1 MNTPARP
8 RPLRV
13 LAAGAAIG
21 VAVLAAGAL
30 IAIVTQAITGRA
42 SPLPTTP
49 PWRWSLDAIAHWFST
64 DATSSSAVDVAVRV
78 LALVA
83 WLALA
88 LIAVNLLRE
97 LAHQARHGVV
107 RRRPDPVAVAPGRPS
122 TSARPGRVRVRRQHG
137 FASTIVAILL
147 GGSTLVAP
155 TATALPAR
163 VPAAAAVG
171 DAPLTGG
178 AAETPDALADPA
190 DDSELPA
197 GWQWGT
203 HTVTS
208 PHESLAS
215 IARQL
220 GDDPTIARTIWDAN
234 QGRDMGTGER
244 FSDPAVV
251 KVGWTLRVPTTVSSA
266 PIVAPAAEGPAA
278 PSETTAVP
286 VASPASH
293 VVVTEPGDTM
303 WDQIDEVVDT
313 PTATDVAAVAEANDG
328 TTTPLGPWVFD
339 ADNPD
344 LIHAGMPFDLQPAI
358 DLHNPPIPIE
368 VPPPDAPAATPTGGN
383 ESATAEAPTPAA
395 TTETAQAGPPSTALP
410 AAETPAT
417 TAATPSA
424 VDPGTTIDAAPP
436 APPSTLPASDV
447 VVTAPAPTAVPGPV
461 PAGAA
466 PAVQPGDVAATP
478 PAGPPVDTRD
488 DPWRPGPIVPLAAG
502 GMAIAGL
509 VIGLDRRR
517 RRRQA
522 HDGGGRPVALPDGTL
537 AAGEQVVRAAARLDR
552 AARANAAL
560 RHLSVELAERATV
573 VRARYILVDDDNVT
587 VVLHQPG
594 AAPDGWEAVEEPA
607 GWRCTLDD
615 TALAYAADVNPHP
628 WPAVVPLGVTVDGDA
643 DILIDLEALGI
654 TGLGGPAGDAVCAAM
669 ICALGASPTADM
681 VTVIDD
687 GHVALYGLD
696 RYLSNRIE
704 LAGIDTLL
712 ERLDAWTEPFRFEVR
727 HLLAQRHDDPG
738 ELEPC
743 VAAIVARVDDTARS
757 RLHALPTD
765 GTRPIAVITTDP
777 SIARTLLEVNEHG
790 LATFDGQTDPLPP
803 AHAHRRRDGPPA
815 HRAGRQRTGGRGPS
829 RRAIGGSG
837 GAAQPLPTRSG
848 CLARAGARPAP
859 DPSSPARRADR
870 RADPPA
876 AHPPGA
882 PPQRTDRRG
891 HLRLAR
897 PRQAR

>member
-1 MNTPARP
+1 MRPSGQIPQRVQAAWRDDRGAGYFSVLFVMVLALTAVASLSLLIDGGRIAGARRQADMISFQAARAAAQALDEGALYHGEVVVVTDAAADAAAAATGDLLARAGLEGRMTGIDVRGTTHHRHRGRRPRPHRVHPLRSFHRHRHRLGHHPRRCRCHQRGDPAAMNTPARP

-30 IAIVTQAITGRA
+30 IAVVTQAITGRA

-64 DATSSSAVDVAVRV
+64 DATSSGAVDVAVRV

-97 LAHQARHGVV
+97 LAHQARHGVM

-215 IARQL
+215 IARHL

-251 KVGWTLRVPTTVSSA
+251 KVGWTLRVPTDRQLA

-358 DLHNPPIPIE
+358 DLHNPPTPIE

-395 TTETAQAGPPSTALP
+395 AHRDRAALGRRRPRSPQPRSRRRRPRRRVPSIRRPPP
-410 AAETPAT
+410 TPHHPHHRARCPPRT
-417 TAATPSA
+417 SSSRRRHPQPCPGPSA
-424 VDPGTTIDAAPP
+424 
-436 APPSTLPASDV
+436 
-447 VVTAPAPTAVPGPV
+447 
-461 PAGAA
+461 AGAA

-478 PAGPPVDTRD
+478 PAGPPVD
-488 DPWRPGPIVPLAAG
+488 DP
-502 GMAIAGL
+502 
-509 VIGLDRRR
+509 
-517 RRRQA
+517 
-522 HDGGGRPVALPDGTL
+522 
-537 AAGEQVVRAAARLDR
+537 
-552 AARANAAL
+552 
-560 RHLSVELAERATV
+560 
-573 VRARYILVDDDNVT
+573 
-587 VVLHQPG
+587 
-594 AAPDGWEAVEEPA
+594 
-607 GWRCTLDD
+607 
-615 TALAYAADVNPHP
+615 
-628 WPAVVPLGVTVDGDA
+628 
-643 DILIDLEALGI
+643 
-654 TGLGGPAGDAVCAAM
+654 
-669 ICALGASPTADM
+669 
-681 VTVIDD
+681 
-687 GHVALYGLD
+687 
-696 RYLSNRIE
+696 
-704 LAGIDTLL
+704 
-712 ERLDAWTEPFRFEVR
+712 
-727 HLLAQRHDDPG
+727 
-738 ELEPC
+738 
-743 VAAIVARVDDTARS
+743 
-757 RLHALPTD
+757 
-765 GTRPIAVITTDP
+765 
-777 SIARTLLEVNEHG
+777 
-790 LATFDGQTDPLPP
+790 
-803 AHAHRRRDGPPA
+803 
-815 HRAGRQRTGGRGPS
+815 
-829 RRAIGGSG
+829 
-837 GAAQPLPTRSG
+837 
-848 CLARAGARPAP
+848 
-859 DPSSPARRADR
+859 
-870 RADPPA
+870 
-876 AHPPGA
+876 
-882 PPQRTDRRG
+882 
-891 HLRLAR
+891 
-897 PRQAR
+897 